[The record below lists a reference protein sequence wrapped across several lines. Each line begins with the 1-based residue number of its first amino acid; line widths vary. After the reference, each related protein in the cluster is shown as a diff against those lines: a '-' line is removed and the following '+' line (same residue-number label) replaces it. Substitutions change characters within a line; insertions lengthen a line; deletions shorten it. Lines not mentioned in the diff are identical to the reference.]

1 MNKSL
6 LLLYSSKTNLLKS
19 ILKRLYS
26 INLILLFRKKDKKI
40 QFKSLKVTN
49 KSLKIYLFKS
59 LFFKYLTVEKHSK
72 IDALTIVGI
81 K

>member
-1 MNKSL
+1 VNKSL

-19 ILKRLYS
+19 ILKRLYFV
-26 INLILLFRKKDKKI
+26 NLILLFRKKDKKI

-59 LFFKYLTVEKHSK
+59 VFFKYLTVEKNSK